1 MSTLTFAEVA
11 KQQEVLLRD
20 RPLMRVVNYH
30 NTPRSEAAD
39 LEQGLQ
45 RYSKDFTSVSEDDLR
60 GYLETGEW
68 HKPKPGLIPVVYEGY
83 RNGYDVMAPLLEK
96 YGFIGW
102 YFIITEFIK
111 GAVPDQI
118 TYAKGHHIGMQTR
131 EYPNGRYAL
140 TWEEIGELS
149 KKHVIAN
156 HARNHAELSGLSEEA
171 RRAEI
176 FGSQEDFRKNL
187 GHPARTFA
195 SLRGPA
201 QNEHPEVDTAKLVV
215 EAGFEFV
222 FSNYRI
228 QRVGSGAPNAT

>member
-1 MSTLTFAEVA
+1 MISATFVDVA
-11 KQQEVLLRD
+11 KQQQALLRQC
-20 RPLMRVVNYH
+20 PLMRVVNYH
-30 NTPRSEAAD
+30 NTPRIDAARM
-39 LEQGLQ
+39 EQELQ
-45 RYSKDFTSVSEDDLR
+45 RYSTSFTSVDEADLR
-60 GYLETGEW
+60 SYLQTGTW
-68 HKPKPGLIPVVYEGY
+68 HKPKPGMIPVVYEGY

-96 YGFIGW
+96 YGFVGW

-111 GAVPDQI
+111 GPVQDQI

-131 EYPNGRYAL
+131 EYPEGRYAL
-140 TWEEIGELS
+140 TWQEIRELS
-149 KKHVIAN
+149 RKHVIAS

-176 FGSQEDFRKNL
+176 VGSQDDFIKNL
-187 GHPARTFA
+187 GRPVRTFA

-228 QRVGSGAPNAT
+228 QRVGPGASNAA

>member
-1 MSTLTFAEVA
+1 MNTASFAEVA
-11 KQQEVLLRD
+11 KQQEALLRD

-30 NTPRSEAAD
+30 NTPRIAVPQLQQE
-39 LEQGLQ
+39 LQ
-45 RYSKDFTSVSEDDLR
+45 RYSKDFSAVNEGDLR

-83 RNGYDVMAPLLEK
+83 RNGYDTMAPLLEK

-102 YFIITEFIK
+102 FFIITEFIK
-111 GAVPDQI
+111 DDVHDQI

-131 EYPNGRYAL
+131 EYPDGRYAL
-140 TWEEIGELS
+140 SWAEIRQLS

-156 HARNHAELSGLSEEA
+156 HARNHAELSGLTEEA

-176 FGSQEDFRKNL
+176 FGSQEDFTKNL

-228 QRVGSGAPNAT
+228 QRVGSGAPSAT

>member
-1 MSTLTFAEVA
+1 MSPSTFAA
-11 KQQEVLLRD
+11 AAQQQQTLLRNC
-20 RPLMRVVNYH
+20 PLMRVVNYH
-30 NTPRSEAAD
+30 NTPRSSATQMDQE
-39 LEQGLQ
+39 LQ
-45 RYSKDFTSVSEDDLR
+45 RYSQSFSSVSEDDLR

-68 HKPKPGLIPVVYEGY
+68 HKSKPGMIPVVYEGY

-96 YGFIGW
+96 NGFIGW
-102 YFIITEFIK
+102 FFIITEFIK
-111 GAVPDQI
+111 GPVQDQI

-140 TWEEIGELS
+140 TWDEIRELS

-156 HARNHAELSGLSEEA
+156 HARNHAELSAMPEEA

-176 FGSQEDFRKNL
+176 FGSQEDFIKNL

-201 QNEHPEVDTAKLVV
+201 QNEHPEVDTARLVV

-228 QRVGSGAPNAT
+228 QRVGTGVAHAA